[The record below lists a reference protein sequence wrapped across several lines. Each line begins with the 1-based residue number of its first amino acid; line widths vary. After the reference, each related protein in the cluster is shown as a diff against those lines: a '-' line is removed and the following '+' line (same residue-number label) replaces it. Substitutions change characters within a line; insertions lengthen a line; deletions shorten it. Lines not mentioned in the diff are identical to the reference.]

1 MKKLIISL
9 TILSILIISIG
20 VASSLEGKN
29 STQSSNYSKITIQY
43 FNVTVVEGDTIWS
56 ISERYRG
63 DVEQE
68 SFMNMIR
75 QINNLN
81 SNVIRVGQTLK
92 IPKL

>member
-43 FNVTVVEGDTIWS
+43 FNITVVEGDTIWS

-63 DVEQE
+63 NVEQE
-68 SFMNMIR
+68 SFINMIR

-81 SNVIRVGQTLK
+81 GNVIRVGQTLK